1 MRKIA
6 FVPCPLALASRA
18 SEQPEIGDCHPE
30 RSEGPVRAGGALN
43 APFPS
48 RPPGSLPHGRDDRG
62 APMDDGSSF
71 LGYTPS
77 MDSFK
82 LASPFQPQGDQIAAI
97 AQLTESLAAGNRD
110 QVLLGVTGSGKTFTV
125 AKVIEATNKPTL
137 VLSHNKTLA
146 AQLYQEF
153 KNFFPDNRVEY
164 FVSYYDYY
172 QPEAYIPQNDL
183 YIEKEMTKNEEI
195 DKLRLAATKAL
206 FERRDVIIVSSV
218 SCIYG
223 IGDPDLYYGMLLFFE
238 RGAEQPM
245 THYLRKLTEM
255 QYQRTPYDLDRGSFR
270 VRGDVLELWPAYE
283 DDAVR
288 IEFFGDEIDKITRID
303 PLTGRSGRTY
313 DRLAVFPRTHYVTP
327 RERLMQAM
335 ENIRVELDD
344 RVKELRAQDRLL
356 EAQRL
361 SQRTMFDLEMIA
373 ELGYCNG
380 IENYSRHLSGRLPGQ
395 PPPTLIDYFPKD
407 FLLVIDESHQTVP
420 QVKAMWGGDRARKTT
435 LVEYGFR
442 LPSAIDNRPLSFD
455 EFEGKLEQIIYVS
468 ATPGPFELQK
478 TGGLFVEQV
487 IRPTGLLDPQI
498 EIRPVKG
505 QVDDLIGI
513 IRDRIAK
520 SERVMVT
527 TLTKRM
533 AEDLTR
539 YLMELGI
546 KVNYLHSDVE
556 TLERIA
562 ILRDFRLGTYD
573 VLIGINLLR
582 EGLDLP
588 EVSAVAILDADK
600 EGFLRSGTSL
610 IQTIGRAARNVNGIA
625 YLYADKITDSLK
637 YAIDETNRRRA
648 IQHAYNVEHG
658 IEPATVIRSMDS
670 DLVKMSNLDYFEIPG
685 GPGQKT
691 RLDLAADQ
699 DIDKTIS
706 RLQKEMKEAAKN
718 LEFEKA
724 TELRDRIRELKEMR
738 IFV

>member
-1 MRKIA
+1 M
-6 FVPCPLALASRA
+6 
-18 SEQPEIGDCHPE
+18 
-30 RSEGPVRAGGALN
+30 
-43 APFPS
+43 
-48 RPPGSLPHGRDDRG
+48 DR
-62 APMDDGSSF
+62 F
-71 LGYTPS
+71 NIL
-77 MDSFK
+77 
-82 LASPFQPQGDQIAAI
+82 SPFQPQGDQPQAI
-97 AQLTESLAAGNRD
+97 AQLIESVNGGNAH
-110 QVLLGVTGSGKTFTV
+110 QVLLGVTGSGKTFSI
-125 AKVIEATNKPTL
+125 AKVIESVNRPTL

-153 KNFFPDNRVEY
+153 KNFFPENRVEY

-183 YIEKEMTKNEEI
+183 YIEKEMTKNDEI
-195 DKLRLAATKAL
+195 DKLRLASTKAL
-206 FERRDVIIVSSV
+206 FERRDVIIVASV

-223 IGDPDLYYGMLLFFE
+223 IGDPELYYGMLLFFE
-238 RGAEQPM
+238 RGVEKPLTQ
-245 THYLRKLTEM
+245 YLRKLTEM
-255 QYQRTPYDLDRGSFR
+255 QYERTPYDLARGSFR

-303 PLTGRSGRTY
+303 PITGRTSGREY
-313 DRLAVFPRTHYVTP
+313 DRLAIYPRTHYVTP
-327 RERLMQAM
+327 RERLLQAM
-335 ENIRVELDD
+335 ENIRVELDE
-344 RVKELRAQDRLL
+344 RVAELRAHDRLL

-361 SQRTMFDLEMIA
+361 SQRTLFDLEMIA

-380 IENYSRHLSGRLPGQ
+380 IENYSRHLSGRSPGQ
-395 PPPTLIDYFPKD
+395 PPPTLIDYFPND
-407 FLLVIDESHQTVP
+407 FLLVVDESHQTIP
-420 QVKAMWGGDRARKTT
+420 QVRAMWGGDRARKET

-455 EFEGKLEQIIYVS
+455 EFEGKITQTIYVS
-468 ATPGPFELQK
+468 ATPGPFEMEK

-487 IRPTGLLDPQI
+487 IRPTGLIDPQI
-498 EIRPVKG
+498 IIRPVKG
-505 QVDDLIGI
+505 QVDDLIGVI
-513 IRDRIAK
+513 KERIAK
-520 SERVMVT
+520 NERVMVT

-562 ILRDFRLGTYD
+562 ILRDFRIGTYD

-582 EGLDLP
+582 EGLDIP

-600 EGFLRSGTSL
+600 EGFLRSTTSL
-610 IQTIGRAARNVNGIA
+610 IQTIGRAARNLNGVAI
-625 YLYADKITDSLK
+625 LYADKMTDSLNN
-637 YAIDETNRRRA
+637 AIGETNRRRA
-648 IQHAYNVEHG
+648 IQEQYNKDHG
-658 IEPATVIRSMDS
+658 IEPASIIKAIDS

-685 GPGQKT
+685 GPTSKSK
-691 RLDLAADQ
+691 LDLAEGEDL
-699 DIDKTIS
+699 DKAIS

-718 LEFEKA
+718 LDFEKA
-724 TELRDRIRELKEMR
+724 AELRDRLKELKEMR

>member
-1 MRKIA
+1 
-6 FVPCPLALASRA
+6 
-18 SEQPEIGDCHPE
+18 
-30 RSEGPVRAGGALN
+30 
-43 APFPS
+43 
-48 RPPGSLPHGRDDRG
+48 
-62 APMDDGSSF
+62 MD
-71 LGYTPS
+71 
-77 MDSFK
+77 FK
-82 LASPFQPQGDQIAAI
+82 LASPFEPQGDQPAAI
-97 AQLTESLAAGNRD
+97 AQLIEGVRAGLRD

-125 AKVIEATNKPTL
+125 AKVIEQINRPTL

-153 KNFFPDNRVEY
+153 KNFFPENRVEY

-245 THYLRKLTEM
+245 TQYLRKLTEL
-255 QYQRTPYDLDRGSFR
+255 QYERTPYDLGRGMFR
-270 VRGDVLELWPAYE
+270 VRGDVLEVWPAYE

-303 PLTGRSGRTY
+303 PITGRAGRTY
-313 DRLAVFPRTHYVTP
+313 DRLAIYPRTHYVTP

-335 ENIRVELDD
+335 ENIRVELDQ
-344 RVKELRAQDRLL
+344 RVAELRAQDRLL

-361 SQRTMFDLEMIA
+361 SQRTLFDLEMIA

-380 IENYSRHLSGRLPGQ
+380 IENYSRHLSGRSPGE

-407 FLLVIDESHQTVP
+407 FLLIVDESHQTIP
-420 QVKAMWGGDRARKTT
+420 QVKAMWGGDRARKNT

-442 LPSAIDNRPLSFD
+442 LPSAIDNRPLAFE
-455 EFEGKLEQIIYVS
+455 EFEGKLDQIIYVS
-468 ATPGPFELQK
+468 ATPGPFELEK
-478 TGGLFVEQV
+478 TGGLFAEQV
-487 IRPTGLLDPQI
+487 IRPTGLLDPRI
-498 EIRPVKG
+498 EIKPVKG
-505 QVDDLIGI
+505 QVDDLIGVI
-513 IRDRIAK
+513 KATIAK
-520 SERVMVT
+520 GERVMVT

-546 KVNYLHSDVE
+546 RVNYLHSDVE

-562 ILRDFRLGTYD
+562 ILRDFRTGVYD
-573 VLIGINLLR
+573 VLVGINLLR

-588 EVSAVAILDADK
+588 EVSTVAILDADK

-610 IQTIGRAARNVNGIA
+610 IQTIGRAARNVNGVAI
-625 YLYADKITDSLK
+625 LYADHMTDSLN
-637 YAIDETNRRRA
+637 YAINETNRRRE
-648 IQHAYNVEHG
+648 IQHAYNIEHG

-685 GPGQKT
+685 GPTT
-691 RLDLAADQ
+691 RANLNLGPDEDLDKA
-699 DIDKTIS
+699 IS
-706 RLQKEMKEAAKN
+706 RLTKEMKDAAKN
-718 LEFEKA
+718 LDFEKA
-724 TELRDRIRELKEMR
+724 AEIRDKLRELKEIR